1 MTKKSPK
8 KKTPKETPV
17 KKPAVTK
24 SEDFSLI
31 QLLPNMMTI
40 AALCAGLTAIRFG
53 VQGKYILAVQLILA
67 AAVLDGLDGRVARV
81 LGAESKMG
89 AELDSLADF
98 LNFGVAPP
106 LVIYYWALHDAQRW
120 AFLDLQDM
128 RSMGWISVLIYAV
141 CCIIR
146 LARFN
151 VDTKTPRYNPNKAYF
166 TGVPSPAGA
175 LLILLPM
182 YVSFAFSDAPL
193 LPDVVICVYMIC
205 IGLLLISPI
214 QTWSFKTTRIPG
226 DKITLF
232 LVGFAFVG
240 AAVLTY
246 AWATLLIICAGYVFM
261 VVWGLVSPVDDAGD
275 PIVKED

>member
-1 MTKKSPK
+1 MTK
-8 KKTPKETPV
+8 
-17 KKPAVTK
+17 PAK
-24 SEDFSLI
+24 GDEAFADESQDLDKHDFSLI

-53 VQGKYILAVQLILA
+53 IQGKYVLAVQLILA
-67 AAVLDGLDGRVARV
+67 AAVLDGLDGRVARA
-81 LGAESKMG
+81 LGSESKMG

-120 AFLDLQDM
+120 AFLSLQDM
-128 RSMGWISVLIYAV
+128 RSMAWISVLIYAV
-141 CCIIR
+141 CCVVR

-175 LLILLPM
+175 LLLLLPM

-193 LPDVVICVYMIC
+193 LPDVVICAYMIA
-205 IGLLLISPI
+205 IGLLLISPLK
-214 QTWSFKTTRIPG
+214 TWSFKTTRVRG
-226 DKITLF
+226 DKIMLF
-232 LVGFAFVG
+232 LVGFAFIG
-240 AAVLTY
+240 ATLLTY
-246 AWATLLIICAGYVFM
+246 AWLSLLFLCAGYIFM
-261 VVWGLVSPVDDAGD
+261 VIWGLVSPVNEDGTT
-275 PIVKED
+275 IIKKEK